1 MAGTH
6 AKYSPS
12 GASGWTRCADWAS
25 DPTGSKYA
33 NWGTAAHEIAARALE
48 NSKAAVEYKG
58 LTLVIDGDDYLV
70 DDDMVECV
78 QEYIDIIRNLGG
90 VLLVEQRMPISHLTG
105 EEGAGGTADAVIFKG
120 NEMIVADLK
129 TGMGVRVDADMNEQ
143 LLMYGHAAMTMFEP
157 VAEFDTVRLMIIQ
170 PRIGHVSE
178 FAISVEALTEWGL
191 RLKIATTVVPG
202 DKQCR
207 WCARKATC
215 ETLNAYVTST
225 VESCEDVNALE
236 ASQLAGALKAV
247 DLVETWC
254 KAVRAEAE
262 RRLLD
267 GQSVPGFKLVEGKKG
282 SRAWD
287 KADDIEALLKTM
299 KLTVEQRY
307 DMKLIS
313 PTSAEKL
320 HKSGAIGPH
329 QWEKLQAH
337 ITQKS
342 GSPSVAP
349 ASDKRPA
356 ISTAVSPEEFQPV
369 TA

>member
-1 MAGTH
+1 
-6 AKYSPS
+6 
-12 GASGWTRCADWAS
+12 
-25 DPTGSKYA
+25 
-33 NWGTAAHEIAARALE
+33 
-48 NSKAAVEYKG
+48 
-58 LTLVIDGDDYLV
+58 
-70 DDDMVECV
+70 
-78 QEYIDIIRNLGG
+78 
-90 VLLVEQRMPISHLTG
+90 
-105 EEGAGGTADAVIFKG
+105 
-120 NEMIVADLK
+120 
-129 TGMGVRVDADMNEQ
+129 
-143 LLMYGHAAMTMFEP
+143 MYGHAAMTMFEP

-178 FAISVEALTEWGL
+178 FAISVEALTEWGMN
-191 RLKIATTVVPG
+191 LKIATKVVPG

-225 VESCEDVNALE
+225 VEACEDVNALE

-287 KADDIEALLKTM
+287 KADDIEELLKDM

-307 DMKLIS
+307 DMKLIT
-313 PTSAEKL
+313 PTTAEKL
-320 HKSGAIGPH
+320 HKAGAIGPR
-329 QWEKLQAH
+329 QWEKLQTH